1 MRKILLVSHNALS
14 LHNNNGKT
22 LTSIFEDWDA
32 ECIAQIYFNKEIPQA
47 VRFSRFFRVTDA
59 DVLKRL
65 FSFGCVGGGRSV
77 MPVRGDSGQAQCS
90 SVRESALVRFIRRNE
105 AGKLVLRD
113 FLFGSGFWVSAE
125 LKRWFKD
132 FQADSVFFVGGNSR
146 FSFFVAEKLAAWNG
160 VPLDIYITD
169 DYVLNADP
177 QGWLAKYLLRKLR
190 VVYRDVFL
198 RARHV
203 FVIGEDMASAFSLEY
218 GRKFIPIMNSVTIPS
233 DLSVGSAVSSSKG
246 CIDFVYAGGLHLG
259 REESLVKFGCL
270 LQNAGRSLGVEVRLT
285 VYSLQRPSDETERRF
300 LECGVVFGG
309 ALGQDA
315 IAVRL
320 ANSDFV
326 LHVESFE
333 DRYRKLTKLS
343 VSTKIPEYL
352 VSGACLVAFGP
363 SELASIRL
371 VEKNSLGVTLS
382 ERDSVME
389 MQEKLISVIES
400 RIVRDNFARKG
411 YEYAKRQ
418 FDSELVRQKVKS
430 LLNW

>member
-32 ECIAQIYFNKEIPQA
+32 ESIAQIYFNNEIPQA
-47 VRFSRFFRVTDA
+47 VRFSRFFRVTDI
-59 DVLKRL
+59 DVLKGV
-65 FSFGCVGGGRSV
+65 FSFGCIGGGRCV
-77 MPVRGDSGQAQCS
+77 TPVCGDSGQIQYS

-105 AGKLVLRD
+105 AWKLVLRD
-113 FLFGSGFWVSAE
+113 FLFGSGFWVTAE
-125 LKRWFKD
+125 LKRWFKS

-146 FSFFVAEKLAAWNG
+146 FSFLVAEKLAAWNG

-177 QGWLAKYLLRKLR
+177 QGWLARYLHRKLR
-190 VVYRDVFL
+190 AVYRDAFL
-198 RARHV
+198 QARHV
-203 FVIGEDMASAFSLEY
+203 FVIGEDMASAFSLEFD
-218 GRKFIPIMNSVTIPS
+218 RKFIPIMNSVTIPS
-233 DLSVGSAVSSSKG
+233 SLSVGSVARGKKD

-259 REESLVKFGCL
+259 RDESIVKFGTL
-270 LQNAGRSLGVEVRLT
+270 LQDAGKAVGMDVRLT
-285 VYSLQRPSDETERRF
+285 VYSLQRPSDEIERRF

-315 IAVRL
+315 IALRL

-333 DRYRKLTKLS
+333 DRYRRLTKLS

-382 ERDSVME
+382 ECDSVMK
-389 MQEKLISVIES
+389 MKAKLISVIES
-400 RIVRDNFARKG
+400 RIVRDDFARRG
-411 YEYAKRQ
+411 YEYAKRH
-418 FDSELVRQKVKS
+418 FDGELVRQQVKS